1 MSKKIT
7 REELT
12 ELLSENMPIDVVC
25 LLMDVEFD
33 RTDGVYLTGLRKVL
47 DLRAQAWHR
56 EQLNKTLAVDRITE
70 LEAEVSRLGWDQQPM
85 TTQPTRSYPC

>member
-7 REELT
+7 KDELQ
-12 ELLSENMPIDVVC
+12 ELFGENMPIDVVS

-33 RTDGVYLTGLRKVL
+33 RTDEEYLTPLRKVL

-56 EQLNKTLAVDRITE
+56 EQMNKKIAADRIAE
-70 LEAEVSRLGWDQQPM
+70 LEAEVSRLGWIINP
-85 TTQPTRSYPC
+85 